1 MGGKTLT
8 QPGSTSRGHVTTVS
22 ASRPS
27 SENSCRI
34 SRIRGRP
41 RRWRRSLVPEASRR
55 GPPSRSSNPAGQVYA
70 SWATRELLAG
80 SPTGFTDRGLREL
93 KGTVGRAPRL
103 PGRAVRLSDRLNR
116 GVASHRDRFVKLL
129 AEMRPRDSS
138 PPTGLSQTASSNPG
152 LAHQYRTDT
161 RAGDGQRLPDKSR
174 AARLGSALEGV
185 LDLLASL
192 LEAAL
197 GFFGF
202 AFDLEVLI
210 VSGVAD
216 GLLGLTGEL
225 FGLVLNLVVCTH
237 VLFLPRGC
245 PGGLSARLVPLSME
259 SVDSSGAG
267 APAAVESVGGGDADR
282 GEDDLD
288 DELDPVDTGSDSDPD
303 GGSKGCANQRR
314 HDADQQGE
322 PDRDF
327 LPAGSDESTEGADD

>member
-1 MGGKTLT
+1 MPAGRIVLSPEQHEPAVRPTTDLAEVNCLGEQT
-8 QPGSTSRGHVTTVS
+8 QLGEQLPDIPDKGH
-22 ASRPS
+22 
-27 SENSCRI
+27 
-34 SRIRGRP
+34 P
-41 RRWRRSLVPEASRR
+41 RRWSRCPRLR
-55 GPPSRSSNPAGQVYA
+55 GADASRSSNPAGQVYA

-116 GVASHRDRFVKLL
+116 GVASHPDRFVKLL

-237 VLFLPRGC
+237 VLFLP
-245 PGGLSARLVPLSME
+245 
-259 SVDSSGAG
+259 
-267 APAAVESVGGGDADR
+267 
-282 GEDDLD
+282 
-288 DELDPVDTGSDSDPD
+288 
-303 GGSKGCANQRR
+303 
-314 HDADQQGE
+314 
-322 PDRDF
+322 
-327 LPAGSDESTEGADD
+327 